1 MSADDFASKDPGVQW
16 GELVFAGTRVPVAR
30 IVNGLKHDHSLEAV
44 LADYP
49 SVERAQVE
57 AFLDHALAS
66 LEKEVSEDDPAGR
79 KTADAPS
86 A

>member
-1 MSADDFASKDPGVQW
+1 MNADDFASKDPGVQW

-49 SVERAQVE
+49 SVEWAQVE
-57 AFLDHALAS
+57 ALLDYALEAAETD
-66 LEKEVSEDDPAGR
+66 LTVAQDRDAHPA
-79 KTADAPS
+79 
-86 A
+86 